1 MAKPADRPIDWRELD
16 LDGRRRRI
24 ADDLE
29 SAKLKAAKWIEDVS
43 EISGIMAEREAAIR
57 AEVVRALAD
66 RGHDAATLNEIQQ
79 LTRRAAL
86 FPAYEAHVN
95 ETRDEIEANEGTFA
109 DLYRRRR
116 ALIEEQQS
124 AFDRVA
130 AGVEREFG
138 GRIRVRRF
146 DDADTRP
153 LDAFLRNLRQ
163 RGVTRWW
170 NDLEWPERPSPEKLI
185 GSLKADKLAEVGMT
199 GPVRKTFR
207 EILTR
212 SKRRE
217 LAALRCPDRYV
228 IELRM
233 DDGSYR
239 ALNEL
244 SGGQRVSVLLSLLL
258 ETSDE
263 RPLVIDQPE
272 DELDNRFLWETVLPA
287 LKKLRGRRQVI
298 VATHNAN
305 VVVNGD
311 ADMVIQLDATAPPG
325 MGGVRR
331 RHRGAGR
338 ARLHSAHGGRRGG
351 GVSPPAAK
359 IRVLRERSDGVA

>member
-29 SAKLKAAKWIEDVS
+29 AAARKAVKLLDDIA
-43 EISGIMAEREAAIR
+43 EIAGIMGKREAAIR
-57 AEVVRALAD
+57 TEVVRALAD

-109 DLYRRRR
+109 DLDKRRRILVEKQR
-116 ALIEEQQS
+116 S

-130 AGVEREFG
+130 GGVEREFG

-153 LDAFLRNLRQ
+153 LDTFLRNLRQ

-185 GSLKADKLAEVGMT
+185 GSLKANTLAKVGMT
-199 GPVRKTFR
+199 DPVRKTFR

-239 ALNEL
+239 VLDNL
-244 SGGQRVSVLLSLLL
+244 SGGQRVNVLLSLLL

-272 DELDNRFLWETVLPA
+272 DELDNRFLWETVL
-287 LKKLRGRRQVI
+287 RRSRSC
-298 VATHNAN
+298 AGGARSSSRRTTRTSSS
-305 VVVNGD
+305 
-311 ADMVIQLDATAPPG
+311 TAMPTW
-325 MGGVRR
+325 
-331 RHRGAGR
+331 
-338 ARLHSAHGGRRGG
+338 
-351 GVSPPAAK
+351 
-359 IRVLRERSDGVA
+359 